1 MTRQDYFDFL
11 AWVASPHDR
20 IRVKRYCVDLA
31 GGDLVAGILLSRI
44 IDQSITQRTNTDQ
57 TADPAWVEHDG
68 EWWLAKGRAE
78 WWDECC
84 LTPKQFDRASAL
96 LKSRGLIATSVKRF
110 QDNPTKHVRLCWD
123 NFLEAVSPLIASSS
137 IRLPQ
142 RQAKSPWDKQ
152 GLL

>member
-44 IDQSITQRTNTDQ
+44 IDQSITHRTNAHADQ

-68 EWWLAKGRAE
+68 EWWLA
-78 WWDECC
+78 
-84 LTPKQFDRASAL
+84 Q
-96 LKSRGLIATSVKRF
+96 
-110 QDNPTKHVRLCWD
+110 
-123 NFLEAVSPLIASSS
+123 AV
-137 IRLPQ
+137 
-142 RQAKSPWDKQ
+142 
-152 GLL
+152 